1 MTLQKWKNPLVTG
14 TVILTLTGLLSRF
27 IGFFYRIFL
36 SNIFGAEGMGIY
48 QLISPVLALSFSLTV
63 SGIQTAISKYVASE
77 TSTRDYKTSFRT
89 LWAGF
94 LLAMALS
101 AACAL
106 YIYLYADWIAVTLLL
121 EARTAPLL
129 RIIAL
134 SIPMATVHS
143 CINGYFYG
151 IRKTAIP
158 AVSQLAE
165 QLCRVGSV
173 YLIYYF
179 CRQHNMKPT
188 ISFAVAGLVI
198 GEGASMIVS
207 VVAILARAHQVFP
220 VRDYESGTSH
230 TPGRAFC
237 NGGFFRSA
245 RRSQTPLR
253 TAPVWSIYRGIMG
266 QLLRLAVPLSAN
278 RLVINLLQSIEAIYI
293 PNRLM
298 AHGLNNADALGV
310 YGVLTGMSLPLILF
324 PSAITNSISV
334 LLLPIVSEADA
345 AGNKAAVRRAIMTS
359 IRYCLLLGFGCTAMF
374 LLLGRPAGRLLFHSE
389 LAGSFILTLSFICP
403 FMYIASTLNSI
414 LNGLGKTAQTFLF
427 SVVSLL
433 LRLLFVFI
441 AIPVYGIKG
450 YLWGTLASQML
461 QTFLCTVSALHI
473 SHKAHR
479 A

>member
-1 MTLQKWKNPLVTG
+1 MKRNWNTPLVTG

-36 SNIFGAEGMGIY
+36 SNAFGAEGMGIY
-48 QLISPVLALSFSLTV
+48 QLIAPVLALSFALTA

-77 TSTRDYKTSFRT
+77 TSTHDYHTSFRT

-94 LLAMALS
+94 LMAMALS
-101 AACAL
+101 LACAL
-106 YIYLYADWIAVTLLL
+106 GIYLYADGIAVTFLM
-121 EARTAPLL
+121 ERRTAPLL

-151 IRKTAIP
+151 IRRTAIP
-158 AVSQLAE
+158 AFSQLAE
-165 QLCRVGSV
+165 QVFRVGSV

-179 CRQHNMKPT
+179 FRQHDMQPT

-198 GEGASMIVS
+198 GESASMIVS
-207 VVAILARAHQVFP
+207 VVAILARAHHVFP
-220 VRDYESGTSH
+220 ARDRRLPGTPALSSYRRIC
-230 TPGRAFC
+230 GR
-237 NGGFFRSA
+237 
-245 RRSQTPLR
+245 LL
-253 TAPVWSIYRGIMG
+253 
-266 QLLRLAVPLSAN
+266 QLAIPLSAN
-278 RLVINLLQSIEAIYI
+278 RLVLNLLQSIESIYI
-293 PNRLM
+293 PNKLM
-298 AHGLNNADALGV
+298 AYGLNNADALGV

-345 AGNKAAVRRAIMTS
+345 SGNTGAVKRAIVTS
-359 IRYCLLLGFGCTAMF
+359 IRCCLLLGFGCTALF

-403 FMYIASTLNSI
+403 FMYIASTLGSI
-414 LNGLGKTAQTFLF
+414 LNGLGKTAQTFLY

-441 AIPVYGIKG
+441 AIPHYGIKG
-450 YLWGTLASQML
+450 YLWGMLTSQML
-461 QTFLCTVSALHI
+461 QTLLCTVSALHI
-473 SHKAHR
+473 SHR
-479 A
+479 SQM

>member
-1 MTLQKWKNPLVTG
+1 MKLHKLKNPLVTG

-36 SNIFGAEGMGIY
+36 SNVFGAEGMGIY

-63 SGIQTAISKYVASE
+63 AGIQTAISKYVAGE
-77 TSTRDYKTSFRT
+77 TSTHDYKNSFRT

-94 LLAMALS
+94 ILAMAFS
-101 AACAL
+101 VACTM
-106 YIYLYADWIAVTLLL
+106 YIYLYADWIAVTFLM
-121 EARTAPLL
+121 EPRTAPLL

-151 IRKTAIP
+151 IRKTAVP
-158 AVSQLAE
+158 AFSQLSE
-165 QLCRVGSV
+165 QVFRVGSV
-173 YLIYYF
+173 YVIYYI
-179 CRQHNMKPT
+179 CRRHNMMPT
-188 ISFAVAGLVI
+188 ISFAVVGLVI
-198 GEGASMIVS
+198 GESASMIVS
-207 VVAILARAHQVFP
+207 VVAILVRARQVFP
-220 VRDYESGTSH
+220 LHNTYGNRHLPSTRTGRKSSCHLTLSGTLL
-230 TPGRAFC
+230 TTY
-237 NGGFFRSA
+237 
-245 RRSQTPLR
+245 RR
-253 TAPVWSIYRGIMG
+253 IMG
-266 QLLRLAVPLSAN
+266 QLLQLAVPLSAN
-278 RLVINLLQSIEAIYI
+278 RLVINLLQSVEAIYI

-298 AHGLNNADALGV
+298 AYGLSNADALGV

-345 AGNKAAVRRAIMTS
+345 NGNKDAVRRAIMTS

-374 LLLGRPAGRLLFHSE
+374 LLFGRTAGRLLFHSE

-403 FMYIASTLNSI
+403 FMYIASTLSSI

-441 AIPVYGIKG
+441 AIPIYGIKG

-461 QTFLCTVSALHI
+461 QTLLCTISALHI
-473 SHKAHR
+473 SHRAHAR
-479 A
+479 NQ

>member
-1 MTLQKWKNPLVTG
+1 MKWKNPLISG

-36 SNIFGAEGMGIY
+36 SNVFGAEGMGIY
-48 QLISPVLALSFSLTV
+48 QLISPVLALSFALTV

-77 TSTRDYKTSFRT
+77 TSTRDYRRSFRT

-94 LLAMALS
+94 LLAMTLS
-101 AACAL
+101 VLCAFS
-106 YIYLYADWIAVTLLL
+106 IYLWADQIAVTFLM

-158 AVSQLAE
+158 AISQLAE
-165 QLCRVGSV
+165 QICRVGSV
-173 YLIYYF
+173 YLIYYV
-179 CRQHNMKPT
+179 CQRHHMEPT
-188 ISFAVAGLVI
+188 ISFAVVGLVI
-198 GEGASMIVS
+198 GESASMIVS
-207 VVAILARAHQVFP
+207 ILAILSRANKLFP
-220 VRDYESGTSH
+220 QRNYFSCPDTRNPAACKKHLISE
-230 TPGRAFC
+230 
-237 NGGFFRSA
+237 
-245 RRSQTPLR
+245 
-253 TAPVWSIYRGIMG
+253 YRHIMG
-266 QLLRLAVPLSAN
+266 QLLQLAVPLSAN
-278 RLVINLLQSIEAIYI
+278 RLVINILQSIEAVYI

-298 AHGLNNADALGV
+298 AYGLSNTDALGV

-345 AGNKAAVRRAIMTS
+345 SGNHHAVRRAIMTS
-359 IRYCLLLGFGCTAMF
+359 IRYCLLLGFGFTAVF
-374 LLLGRPAGRLLFHSE
+374 LLLGRTAGRLLFHSE

-403 FMYIASTLNSI
+403 FMYIASTLGSI
-414 LNGLGKTAQTFLF
+414 LNGLGKTTQTFCF

-433 LRLLFVFI
+433 FRLLFVFF

-450 YLWGTLASQML
+450 YLWGMLASQLL
-461 QTFLCTVSALHI
+461 QTMLCTISALHI
-473 SHKAHR
+473 SRKTCDSLTNIL
-479 A
+479 